1 MMRRGILA
9 ARSLAAVG
17 GVAMLLGACGGSS
30 PKPVA
35 TVPAAAL
42 TRAADIS
49 SGASGY
55 KMAMTVRETLG
66 AERILTT
73 GSGSFSV
80 TTHSGAMVTQT
91 SLPASVGNGAPSSL
105 REQVVIN
112 GGTVYMKL
120 PPVITSKLPGGKP
133 WLELNLAALGQKA
146 GLPGLS
152 SVTGGTSSTT
162 NPGQFLEY
170 LRATSGGSV
179 ENLGPATINGIKT
192 TRYHAEIDLARVPNA
207 VPKAF
212 RKGAEQF
219 VAALQKKFKAGN
231 MPVDAWIDSAHLVRR
246 IALNFTEQVPSSSQ
260 QVNLAMQVNF
270 ISYGPQPT
278 PAIPPASQ
286 TTNLLTLLHGAL

>member
-1 MMRRGILA
+1 MRRGIRT
-9 ARSLAAVG
+9 ARTLVSVG

-66 AERILTT
+66 AERILIT

-80 TTHSGAMVTQT
+80 TKHSGAMVMQT

-152 SVTGGTSSTT
+152 SLTGGTSSTT

-192 TRYHAEIDLARVPNA
+192 THYHAEIDLARVPNA
-207 VPKAF
+207 VPRAF

>member
-1 MMRRGILA
+1 MRRGMSAGRALA
-9 ARSLAAVG
+9 TVG
-17 GVAMLLGACGGSS
+17 GVAMMLSACGGSS
-30 PKPVA
+30 PKPTV
-35 TVPAAAL
+35 TVPASTL
-42 TRAADIS
+42 TRAAYVS

-55 KMAMTVRETLG
+55 KMAMTVRETVG
-66 AERILTT
+66 ADRILTT

-80 TTHSGAMVTQT
+80 TAHAGAMSLQT
-91 SLPASVGNGAPSSL
+91 SLPASVGDPALSSL

-120 PPVITSKLPGGKP
+120 PPVVTSKLPGGKP

-152 SVTGGTSSTT
+152 SLTGGTSSTT
-162 NPGQFLEY
+162 NPGQFLDY

-179 ENLGPATINGIKT
+179 ENLGSATINGIKT
-192 TRYHAEIDLARVPNA
+192 THYHAEIDLTRLPNA
-207 VPKAF
+207 VPSAL
-212 RKGAEQF
+212 RKGVEQF

-246 IALNFTEQVPSSSQ
+246 IALNFTEQLPTSTQ
-260 QVNLAMQVNF
+260 QINLAMQVNF
-270 ISYGPQPT
+270 ISYGPQPA

-286 TTNLLTLLHGAL
+286 TTNILTLLHGAL